1 MPKNTI
7 FEFDRTSTVQEVD
20 VSNTVF
26 VPIHTSVAISPTL
39 CKTVTELET
48 TFEEHLVN
56 SDTLEYSPKLG
67 FNLCKHLIVNGLTV
81 LVQGVTSIGDTKI
94 GTPTLNINAETK
106 VLTITPA
113 AESAPDTYHISFVG
127 WDEEDGVVYPEQKI
141 TIYSATLDLDEH
153 INKKGTYIITVTAA
167 QNGFAN
173 SDPEK
178 ITHEVASNV
187 STADIDAA
195 ITANRGATRLP
206 MESVPAVIDWAQLE
220 DKNLYDIRFLT
231 TGALKIGLDQ
241 AMITCAKNR
250 GDCTALVSFNEA
262 DGAFTYNVAD
272 IKDIVEVIGD
282 GGEYAAAFTPAFY
295 SKHSSFSDGK
305 VEVLI
310 PSAFA
315 YLFAYAR
322 SVKNNPEWFAIAGF
336 ERGIVPE
343 LSRLKHYY
351 TSAEINELQNRTFE
365 EGEEAADNVGIAI
378 NAIGYI
384 RPAGDIIYGNRTL
397 KNNEA
402 EKGLTATSF
411 LNVRNMI
418 STIKKVA
425 YEAANRFT
433 FEQNSE
439 TLWVNYKSYIEPT
452 LDRITHSNGAVG
464 YSINRVKLENS
475 KAKMKAEIVIQP
487 IEAVEDIELSII
499 MTDTNT
505 VVNE

>member
-26 VPIHTSVAISPTL
+26 VPIQINELEENEEAIGLTL
-39 CKTVTELET
+39 CSTITELEDAFPT
-48 TFEEHLVN
+48 VRLVTN
-56 SDTLEYSPKLG
+56 AEDSLEYGHNLGYKLASHLIKLG
-67 FNLCKHLIVNGLTV
+67 VKV
-81 LVQGVTSIGDTKI
+81 LAQGV
-94 GTPTLNINAETK
+94 E
-106 VLTITPA
+106 
-113 AESAPDTYHISFVG
+113 
-127 WDEEDGVVYPEQKI
+127 
-141 TIYSATLDLDEH
+141 
-153 INKKGTYIITVTAA
+153 
-167 QNGFAN
+167 
-173 SDPEK
+173 
-178 ITHEVASNV
+178 
-187 STADIDAA
+187 
-195 ITANRGATRLP
+195 
-206 MESVPAVIDWAQLE
+206 VIDDVDWEKLK
-220 DKNLYDIRFLT
+220 DKNLYDVRFLT
-231 TGALKIGLDQ
+231 TGAFKVSAVPTD
-241 AMITCAKNR
+241 MIDCAAQR

-262 DGAFTYNVAD
+262 DEAFTYAVAD
-272 IKDIVEVIGD
+272 IKDTVEVIED

-322 SVKNNPEWFAIAGF
+322 SIKNNPEWFAIAGF

-464 YSINRVKLENS
+464 YSINRIKLANA
-475 KAKMKAEIVIQP
+475 KAKMKAEIIIQP